1 MLFFLFSISVFILKA
16 SEARSTLY
24 IWVYSCLGGA
34 FAYLLTLWWGKPAF
48 VLPFVI
54 VLFVSL
60 LLPLFNQS
68 QKSENESKAVFII
81 KRSPFYDRLTIGVL
95 ASFLFLTCAIGLN
108 SSGHLHGEIFETI
121 HYLADYF
128 RIGDETEASEYDVS
142 GSRIAISDRGAA
154 FPNIL
159 KTIKEVERLPI
170 KTTLGHL
177 LTSPTLSAI
186 GLIGF
191 LVFVFTHWRKLLP
204 ILLIFAIGL
213 LSFQGARRFAMFL
226 GPFVGIGYGYLIT
239 IVLTTIYQ
247 NIPFGRDKSTKF
259 SPQGSHRN
267 SLGWT
272 QGALSRYK
280 ELLSYGIAL
289 LFFFGLSSYTAI
301 GRVPKP
307 SIPVP
312 TFLTFLE
319 LKDSLPKDSAIYTWW
334 DYGYALTEVMDMAT
348 FHDGSSQMFPKT
360 FFIAKSFTSSQPRE
374 LHNTI
379 SYLTSNGMAGI
390 ARMIDE
396 NISHK
401 ELLSNVLAGPT
412 TLSHQN
418 VYLMFTKDQIRKFR
432 AIYSIGKWSFEKV
445 QFGARIGY
453 KNLNCDQLEEFEL
466 RCREGIIDLKKGEID
481 NNAPIKSTIIIDNGY
496 VERRIRYPNK
506 DGKYL
511 QIFTKEGKLLAVQI
525 IDEKVYQSNFNQ
537 MYLLGQYDPNL
548 FDEVYNSFPWTRV
561 FHAKTFTRSG
571 NALMDPY
578 N

>member
-1 MLFFLFSISVFILKA
+1 
-16 SEARSTLY
+16 
-24 IWVYSCLGGA
+24 
-34 FAYLLTLWWGKPAF
+34 
-48 VLPFVI
+48 
-54 VLFVSL
+54 
-60 LLPLFNQS
+60 
-68 QKSENESKAVFII
+68 
-81 KRSPFYDRLTIGVL
+81 
-95 ASFLFLTCAIGLN
+95 
-108 SSGHLHGEIFETI
+108 
-121 HYLADYF
+121 
-128 RIGDETEASEYDVS
+128 
-142 GSRIAISDRGAA
+142 
-154 FPNIL
+154 
-159 KTIKEVERLPI
+159 
-170 KTTLGHL
+170 
-177 LTSPTLSAI
+177 
-186 GLIGF
+186 
-191 LVFVFTHWRKLLP
+191 
-204 ILLIFAIGL
+204 
-213 LSFQGARRFAMFL
+213 
-226 GPFVGIGYGYLIT
+226 
-239 IVLTTIYQ
+239 
-247 NIPFGRDKSTKF
+247 
-259 SPQGSHRN
+259 
-267 SLGWT
+267 LGWA

-280 ELLSYGIAL
+280 EFLSYGIAL

-466 RCREGIIDLKKGEID
+466 RCREEIIDLKKGEID